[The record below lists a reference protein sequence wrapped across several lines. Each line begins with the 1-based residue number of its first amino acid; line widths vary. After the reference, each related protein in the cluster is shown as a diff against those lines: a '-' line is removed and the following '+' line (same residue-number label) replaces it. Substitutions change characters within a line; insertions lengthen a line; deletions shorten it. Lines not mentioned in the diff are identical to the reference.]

1 MTGLGFG
8 AYNEL
13 SFQLLAETPGALL
26 EEHTQES
33 LIEGRQVH
41 NAYLEVLAE
50 MGVVGVL
57 FFLLLLVG
65 IPVELR
71 RAARLAGSS
80 SLLRSI
86 CGALICGAAGFV
98 VASVFLSSN
107 NNRALWFLVGMTLAL
122 GTMAKRLTEHEL
134 EPEGV

>member
-1 MTGLGFG
+1 
-8 AYNEL
+8 
-13 SFQLLAETPGALL
+13 
-26 EEHTQES
+26 

-80 SLLRSI
+80 SLLRST